1 MPQNPK
7 VVGCVEI
14 WYNLDCY
21 SKQCNLL
28 IYRANPPP
36 MRDRDSTFRICC
48 KSVHFIEYF
57 SIICHTNIGI
67 LFELSIRQVNNSAN
81 SAPHNQE
88 RCIDLWVVNPGHC
101 VTKIEIQL
109 HISTIVVVVYLKL
122 ITLHSLSAATLFII
136 FSPSLHRSFVLSA
149 PEFCESLI
157 SVADPPMHSDF
168 ADNCHYI
175 IYIYLYTRARA
186 TLKILPI

>member
-1 MPQNPK
+1 M
-7 VVGCVEI
+7 EI

-21 SKQCNLL
+21 SKWCNLL
-28 IYRANPPP
+28 IYRAKIPPP
-36 MRDRDSTFRICC
+36 MQIGDSTFRICC

-81 SAPHNQE
+81 SAPHNQP
-88 RCIDLWVVNPGHC
+88 RCNNLWVVNPANC
-101 VTKIEIQL
+101 VTAVDIEL

-136 FSPSLHRSFVLSA
+136 FSPSQHRSIVLYA
-149 PEFCESLI
+149 LTFCESLI

-175 IYIYLYTRARA
+175 IYICLYTRARA